1 MQNVKHV
8 IHVGL
13 ILSVVIFLFSGV
25 CSANEMNVK
34 GIFLGQPKAE
44 ACKILANISSS
55 SIKYGLGGSYKA
67 YINTIANTLGIG
79 SKDFCYI
86 LGGMGVEAFL
96 GFDSHSYNPQFPK
109 VNYMYFATNFA
120 NKTFE
125 VNSLDSRGFAQAVI
139 NNYGLGDMEVT
150 SLKLG
155 GTVHNGW
162 RTNNPNGYSVVI
174 FYEFWVNNELYDN
187 QKELHIFATKKASFQ

>member
-55 SIKYGLGGSYKA
+55 NVKYGVDRNYFVVNLSSA
-67 YINTIANTLGIG
+67 LGIG

-86 LGGMGVEAFL
+86 WGDGFVEAFL

-125 VNSLDSRGFAQAVI
+125 VSSLDSRGFAQAVI

-155 GTVHNGW
+155 RTVNNGW

-174 FYEFWVNNELYDN
+174 FYEVWVYNELYDN
-187 QKELHIFATKKASFQ
+187 KKELHIFATKKASFQ

>member
-55 SIKYGLGGSYKA
+55 NVKYGVDRNN
-67 YINTIANTLGIG
+67 YIVNISNALGIG

-86 LGGMGVEAFL
+86 WGDGFVEAFL
-96 GFDSHSYNPQFPK
+96 GFDSSNK
-109 VNYMYFATNFA
+109 VNYMNFDTNFA

-125 VNSLDSRGFAQAVI
+125 VSSLDSRGFAQAVI

-155 GTVHNGW
+155 GTVNNGW

-174 FYEFWVNNELYDN
+174 FYESWVNNELYDN
-187 QKELHIFATKKASFQ
+187 QKNFNIFATKKASFQ

>member
-55 SIKYGLGGSYKA
+55 NVKYGVDRNYFVVNLSSA
-67 YINTIANTLGIG
+67 LGIG

-86 LGGMGVEAFL
+86 WGDKEVEAFL

-125 VNSLDSRGFAQAVI
+125 VSSLDSRGFAQAVI

-155 GTVHNGW
+155 GTVNNGW

-187 QKELHIFATKKASFQ
+187 QKDLHIFATKKASFQ